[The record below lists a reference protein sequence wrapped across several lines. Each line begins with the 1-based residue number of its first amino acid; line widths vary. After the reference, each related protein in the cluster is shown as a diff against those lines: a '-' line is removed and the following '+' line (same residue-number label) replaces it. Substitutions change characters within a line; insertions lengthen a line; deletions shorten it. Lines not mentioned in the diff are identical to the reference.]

1 MQPLASN
8 SKIVRFGVFQV
19 DLRSGELYKAGLKVK
34 LQQQPLQVLALLLER
49 PNHVVT
55 REELR
60 AKLWPTDTFVDF
72 EHSLNTAVRKLRNAL
87 GDGADNPIFIET
99 IPRNGYRFIAPVEV
113 PAASVANLLP
123 SPPGTSSSE
132 TTLPQSQ
139 QIMGR
144 KNRPTVLLFSALI
157 ITALLA
163 ALGWTFLRDHRIARA
178 SASPIRSLAVLP
190 LENLSRDA
198 DQDFFADGMTE
209 ELTTEL
215 GRISALR
222 VLSRTSVMQYKG
234 TKKPLHQI
242 ARELN
247 VDALLEGTVVRTGSH
262 VRITA
267 HLIQAS
273 PEGHLW
279 GDAYD
284 TDAGDVLSVQQRVAD
299 SVAREIRVA
308 LAPRDAA
315 SSRGSRSV
323 NPEAQDLYFR
333 GIHAIRSGG
342 GGATRSAVDF
352 FQQAIHKDPNFAR
365 AYSGLAKAYAVWYP
379 DDARPRENMPK
390 SREAALKAVAL
401 DDSLASAH
409 VELGYVELSY
419 DWNWTEAEKEFK
431 RALELDPSYAI
442 ARHYYARELV
452 VLGRTEEALAQAARA
467 LELEPYSGLD
477 YPAWVFYLAHRYD
490 VALQLAQKMVAMNS
504 NFSWGRW
511 ALAANY
517 EQLGKPKE
525 AAEEYLKF
533 EILSGANP
541 QRIKRLQ
548 DGLTRSGVEGFWQA
562 NLEDYRET
570 EKLRYAPPVLAAGA
584 CVRLGGKS
592 CAFEWLE
599 KGFQERDDLMIDLN
613 VDPVFDD
620 IRMDPRFND
629 LLRRVG
635 LPEGKP

>member
-1 MQPLASN
+1 MEESGSNQP
-8 SKIVRFGVFQV
+8 IHFGPFEFHEATQELFNQSARLRLSPQAFQV
-19 DLRSGELYKAGLKVK
+19 LR
-34 LQQQPLQVLALLLER
+34 LLLQK
-49 PNHVVT
+49 PGHLIK
-55 REELR
+55 REEFHQ
-60 AKLWPTDTFVDF
+60 ALWPADTFVDF
-72 EHSLNTAVRKLRNAL
+72 DHGLNNAIKRIRDVL
-87 GDGADNPIFIET
+87 NDSAESPVYIET
-99 IPRNGYRFIAPVEV
+99 LPRLGYRFIGQIQPDPQSATASPKQAQPAE
-113 PAASVANLLP
+113 AASVPTGVNTRSFLP
-123 SPPGTSSSE
+123 SG
-132 TTLPQSQ
+132 
-139 QIMGR
+139 GR
-144 KNRPTVLLFSALI
+144 AKILA
-157 ITALLA
+157 LA
-163 ALGWTFLRDHRIARA
+163 ALVVATFLVVIPLSNVRGRLSGHSGLFSTRIQ
-178 SASPIRSLAVLP
+178 SLAVLP
-190 LENLSRDA
+190 LANLSGDPE
-198 DQDFFADGMTE
+198 QEYFADGLTE

-262 VRITA
+262 VHITA

-279 GDAYD
+279 GDTYD
-284 TDAGDVLSVQQRVAD
+284 TDAGDVLTVQQRVAD

-323 NPEAQDLYFR
+323 NPVAQDLYFR

-352 FQQAIHKDPNFAR
+352 FQQAIDKDPNFAR

-452 VLGRTEEALAQAARA
+452 VLGRAEEALAQVARA

-477 YPAWVFYLAHRYD
+477 YPAWVLYLAHRYD
-490 VALQLAQKMVAMNS
+490 DALQLAQKMVAMNS

-517 EQLGKPKE
+517 EQLGKPKK

-548 DGLTRSGVEGFWQA
+548 DGFARSGVKGFWQA
-562 NLEDYRET
+562 SLDDYQEIS
-570 EKLRYAPPVLAAGA
+570 KSRYVPPVLVAGTCIRLGDKAGA
-584 CVRLGGKS
+584 L
-592 CAFEWLE
+592 AWLE
-599 KGFQERDDLMIDLN
+599 RGFEERDDLMIDLN
-613 VDPVFDD
+613 VDPIFLDLHS
-620 IRMDPRFND
+620 DPRFQN

-635 LPEGKP
+635 LGQ